1 MNDLAAWAL
10 SFNLHLTAEQIGQFD
25 VYERLL
31 LEWNDR
37 ISLTAIRDRHEIR
50 IRHFLDSLTCA
61 TVTGSLAECSMIDVG
76 SGAGFPGLPLKILF
90 PSLRLS
96 MADSVGKKARFLE
109 LVVRELGLQDVT
121 VLAERAETLGHAP
134 TYRAAFDWAA
144 ARAVA
149 ELRVLAELLLP
160 FVRVGGQVL
169 AQKGE
174 SAGQEVTA
182 AATAIATLGGGETTL
197 TGVRLPET
205 EQTHYLVVIAKE
217 RPTDDR
223 YPRRAGMPAKRPL

>member
-1 MNDLAAWAL
+1 
-10 SFNLHLTAEQIGQFD
+10 
-25 VYERLL
+25 
-31 LEWNDR
+31 
-37 ISLTAIRDRHEIR
+37 
-50 IRHFLDSLTCA
+50 
-61 TVTGSLAECSMIDVG
+61 MIDVG

-90 PSLRLS
+90 PSLRLT
-96 MADSVGKKARFLE
+96 MADSVGKKACFLD
-109 LVVRELGLQDVT
+109 LVVQELGLQDVT
-121 VLAERAETLGHAP
+121 VLAERAETLGHSP
-134 TYRAAFDWAA
+134 TYRAAFDWAM

>member
-1 MNDLAAWAL
+1 MNDLAGWAQ
-10 SFNLHLTAEQIGQFD
+10 SFDLHLTTDQLRQFD

-37 ISLTAIRDRHEIR
+37 ISLTAIRGPHEIR

-90 PSLRLS
+90 PGLRLT
-96 MADSVGKKARFLE
+96 MMDSIGKKARFLE
-109 LVVRELGLQDVT
+109 LVVRELGLRDVT
-121 VLAERAETLGHAP
+121 VLAERAETLGHSP
-134 TYRAAFDWAA
+134 TYRATFDWAT

-160 FVRVGGQVL
+160 FVRVEGHVL

-174 SAGQEVTA
+174 SARQEMTV
-182 AATAIATLGGGETTL
+182 AATAIATLGGGETTI

-205 EQTHYLVVIAKE
+205 EQTHYLIVIAKQQ
-217 RPTDDR
+217 PTDDR
-223 YPRRAGMPAKRPL
+223 YPRRVGMPAKRPL